1 MTNRKI
7 IITTTTGRK
16 LWYEKDLIEMG
27 MEPILVPTI
36 EIVPINRDKLTEIIK
51 DNDYNTLIFHSQYAV
66 KIFIEEYKK
75 FFLPSELNKI
85 NIYSVG
91 KKTCEMLMNY
101 GVNSIYPKFEFTGD
115 ALFNLIKSDGK
126 DNLKIFFPHSKLTD
140 EKYIINYKTLSEL
153 KNLVVYDNQI
163 PRKIKKIKDFTDIIF
178 TASST
183 FNNFIK
189 IYGKDILKDKKI
201 FSIGR
206 ITSKA
211 INNAGLKVY
220 KEPKESTIDSLLAEI
235 RGDLL

>member
-1 MTNRKI
+1 M
-7 IITTTTGRK
+7 
-16 LWYEKDLIEMG
+16 
-27 MEPILVPTI
+27 
-36 EIVPINRDKLTEIIK
+36 
-51 DNDYNTLIFHSQYAV
+51 
-66 KIFIEEYKK
+66 
-75 FFLPSELNKI
+75 
-85 NIYSVG
+85 
-91 KKTCEMLMNY
+91 
-101 GVNSIYPKFEFTGD
+101 
-115 ALFNLIKSDGK
+115 
-126 DNLKIFFPHSKLTD
+126 TD